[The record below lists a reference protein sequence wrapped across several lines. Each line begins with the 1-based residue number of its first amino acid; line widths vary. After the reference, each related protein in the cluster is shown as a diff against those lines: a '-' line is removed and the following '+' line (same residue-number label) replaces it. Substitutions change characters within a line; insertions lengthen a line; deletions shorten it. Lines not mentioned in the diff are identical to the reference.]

1 VDRIRRWVDR
11 LVRRSPAPSSP
22 DFEAFGGD
30 PVADAAAV
38 AALPRSGE
46 ERAIPMPP
54 ADVRYRVVSR
64 PLSELDYLRVGLDVR
79 ASIEHAL
86 AGVGTSIEAMGAVLD
101 WGCGCARV
109 IRHWAPY
116 FERIEFTGTD
126 IDETMIRWD
135 LDNVA
140 GVRFATN
147 GPLPPLPC
155 DDESFDL
162 VYGAS
167 VFTHL
172 DEAMQ
177 QQWLAEL
184 RRVLRP
190 GGLLLL
196 STHGTHAFE
205 VTRAELPA
213 ESIAHFRDAGYV
225 YIRNI
230 VDGILPA
237 WYQTTFQDRD
247 HVARTFS
254 PHVEVLDHL
263 DHGMT
268 GFQDLV
274 ICRRH

>member
-1 VDRIRRWVDR
+1 VDSLRRWVGR
-11 LVRRSPAPSSP
+11 VVRRSPAPTTP
-22 DFEAFGGD
+22 NFEAFGGD
-30 PVADAAAV
+30 PVADAAAI
-38 AALPRSGE
+38 AALRRSDA
-46 ERAIPMPP
+46 ERAIAMPP
-54 ADVRYRVVSR
+54 PDVRYRVVSR

-79 ASIEHAL
+79 ASIEQAL

-109 IRHWAPY
+109 TRHWAPY
-116 FERIEFTGTD
+116 FDRIEFTGTD
-126 IDETMIRWD
+126 IDDTMIRWD
-135 LDNVA
+135 RDHVA

-147 GPLPPLPC
+147 GALPPLPC
-155 DDESFDL
+155 ADESFDL

-172 DEAMQ
+172 DEEMQ

-196 STHGTHAFE
+196 STHGSHAFD
-205 VTRAELPA
+205 VTRGELPA
-213 ESIAHFRDAGYV
+213 DSIAEFGADGYA

-254 PHVEVLDHL
+254 AHVEVLDHL

-274 ICRRH
+274 VCRRR